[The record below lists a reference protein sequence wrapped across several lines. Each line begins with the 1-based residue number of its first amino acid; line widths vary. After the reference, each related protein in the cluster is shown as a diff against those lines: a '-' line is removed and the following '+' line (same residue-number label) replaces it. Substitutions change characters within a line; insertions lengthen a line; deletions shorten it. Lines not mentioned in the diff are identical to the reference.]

1 MTFGPR
7 MRQRRLQIGLSQG
20 ELSRR
25 TGIHTT
31 RLSEFENGVRTDMT
45 LSTALKLARALGMS
59 LDALAGTWE
68 EEAPPTPEA
77 DASKVE
83 PRQRGRPRGRPR
95 KAAPVPAGARG

>member
-1 MTFGPR
+1 
-7 MRQRRLQIGLSQG
+7 MRKRRLQIGLSQG

-25 TGIHTT
+25 TGIPTT

-68 EEAPPTPEA
+68 EEAPPTPTAEVRA
-77 DASKVE
+77 PE
-83 PRQRGRPRGRPR
+83 PRRRGRPRQ
-95 KAAPVPAGARG
+95 AAPAGARG

>member
-25 TGIHTT
+25 TGIPTT
-31 RLSEFENGVRTDMT
+31 RLSEFENGARTEMT

-59 LDALAGTWE
+59 LDALAGTWQ
-68 EEAPPTPEA
+68 EEAPPTLAAEGLAP
-77 DASKVE
+77 E
-83 PRQRGRPRGRPR
+83 PRRRRGRPR

>member
-68 EEAPPTPEA
+68 EEATPTPAA
-77 DASKVE
+77 DRKSTRLNSSHSRASRM
-83 PRQRGRPRGRPR
+83 PSS
-95 KAAPVPAGARG
+95 A

>member
-7 MRQRRLQIGLSQG
+7 LRKRRLQIGLSQG

-25 TGIHTT
+25 TGIPTT

-68 EEAPPTPEA
+68 DEAPTAP
-77 DASKVE
+77 DASAPAPAA
-83 PRQRGRPRGRPR
+83 PRRGRPRRP
-95 KAAPVPAGARG
+95 ATPAHTG

>member
-1 MTFGPR
+1 
-7 MRQRRLQIGLSQG
+7 MRKRRLQIGLSQG

-25 TGIHTT
+25 TGIPTT

-68 EEAPPTPEA
+68 DEATATAEAAALAAEPP
-77 DASKVE
+77 
-83 PRQRGRPRGRPR
+83 RRGRPR
-95 KAAPVPAGARG
+95 KAAPLAGASS

>member
-7 MRQRRLQIGLSQG
+7 MRKRRLLIGLSQG

-25 TGIHTT
+25 TGIPTT

-68 EEAPPTPEA
+68 EEAPPTPTAEVRAPEHSRRA
-77 DASKVE
+77 DQWRK
-83 PRQRGRPRGRPR
+83 QCKDRPR
-95 KAAPVPAGARG
+95 

>member
-68 EEAPPTPEA
+68 EAATPTPATDALAPETAPPPA
-77 DASKVE
+77 
-83 PRQRGRPRGRPR
+83 RRRGRPRLT
-95 KAAPVPAGARG
+95 ATS